1 MCYVLS
7 LNRERAEAV
16 THVMHTHKRSVG
28 ISLQRFLHYRLVHI
42 TLIHQFVLI
51 GAATHFLSRN
61 LSEVQRSV
69 TGQKGFVFFLPIFA
83 GRDGEGNEQKLGEEW
98 GQAKQWKFV
107 LKKNLR
113 SINTSLV
120 CAY

>member
-42 TLIHQFVLI
+42 TLIHQCVIMRFYYIEQNVEKI
-51 GAATHFLSRN
+51 HVVKTS
-61 LSEVQRSV
+61 
-69 TGQKGFVFFLPIFA
+69 
-83 GRDGEGNEQKLGEEW
+83 NEKVGH
-98 GQAKQWKFV
+98 KQEK
-107 LKKNLR
+107 
-113 SINTSLV
+113 S
-120 CAY
+120 

>member
-42 TLIHQFVLI
+42 TLIHQCERPTCCYTMVKMKLDERYEFTPHLTTEIKLVAEQHGQGQGRGQHSASWAQRRLEDLIHTVL
-51 GAATHFLSRN
+51 
-61 LSEVQRSV
+61 
-69 TGQKGFVFFLPIFA
+69 
-83 GRDGEGNEQKLGEEW
+83 
-98 GQAKQWKFV
+98 
-107 LKKNLR
+107 
-113 SINTSLV
+113 
-120 CAY
+120 

>member
-42 TLIHQFVLI
+42 TLIHQCALVPMEMD
-51 GAATHFLSRN
+51 SY
-61 LSEVQRSV
+61 
-69 TGQKGFVFFLPIFA
+69 
-83 GRDGEGNEQKLGEEW
+83 
-98 GQAKQWKFV
+98 
-107 LKKNLR
+107 LKKIKADILE
-113 SINTSLV
+113 SQGAI
-120 CAY
+120 